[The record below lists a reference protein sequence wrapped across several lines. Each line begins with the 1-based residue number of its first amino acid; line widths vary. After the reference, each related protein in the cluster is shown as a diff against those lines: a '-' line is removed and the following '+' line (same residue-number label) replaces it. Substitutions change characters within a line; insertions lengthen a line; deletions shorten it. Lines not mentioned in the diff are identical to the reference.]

1 MFEETTMYVIRK
13 LGKAQRMP
21 WREGWPLRHPARR
34 ELVQRAQHPAGK
46 RWARCALPNLLV
58 LLSLIANLAHAAP
71 DAQHLLENADR
82 ARGGGLPG
90 IVWTIHLIPREGDRK
105 LEDQRLEVRATND
118 ASVAETLEPARFR
131 GAKILQVGR
140 NMWLTKTGLSKP
152 IPVSPRQRMTGQ
164 ASNGDIAATNYAANY
179 NATLAGEETID
190 GESCY
195 VLELTA
201 KHKRTTYDRVRYWVS
216 KSRGVAAKAEFYSLS
231 GKLLKTAT
239 FEYGNEIRHD
249 GQRIPFV
256 SRMAIRDALID
267 AETDMRYETVK
278 VRKVPASEFD
288 LGQMQ

>member
-1 MFEETTMYVIRK
+1 MRK
-13 LGKAQRMP
+13 FLT
-21 WREGWPLRHPARR
+21 
-34 ELVQRAQHPAGK
+34 
-46 RWARCALPNLLV
+46 V
-58 LLSLIANLAHAAP
+58 LLLALTSAAHAAP
-71 DAQHLLENADR
+71 DAQQLLENADR

-90 IVWTIHLIPREGDRK
+90 IVWTIHLIPREGDKK
-105 LEDQRLEVRATND
+105 LEEQRIEVRAVDD

-140 NMWLTKTGLSKP
+140 NMWLTRTGLSKP

-164 ASNGDIAATNYAANY
+164 ASNGDIAATNYAADY
-179 NATLAGEETID
+179 SATLAGEEALD
-190 GESCY
+190 GEACY
-195 VLELTA
+195 VLELAA

-239 FEYGNEIRHD
+239 FDYGNEIRHD
-249 GQRIPFV
+249 GRRIPFV
-256 SRMAIRDALID
+256 SRMTLRDALID
-267 AETDMRYETVK
+267 SETDMRYETVK

>member
-1 MFEETTMYVIRK
+1 MT
-13 LGKAQRMP
+13 
-21 WREGWPLRHPARR
+21 
-34 ELVQRAQHPAGK
+34 
-46 RWARCALPNLLV
+46 LPNVGCGQQREPHQSLPPSAMRFVPHRILRI
-58 LLSLIANLAHAAP
+58 LAFCLIASAAHAAP
-71 DAQHLLENADR
+71 DAQQLLENADR

-105 LEDQRLEVRATND
+105 LEEQRLEVRAVDD

-164 ASNGDIAATNYAANY
+164 ASNGDIAATNYAADY
-179 NATLAGEETID
+179 NATLAGEEVLD
-190 GESCY
+190 GDACH
-195 VLELTA
+195 VLELRA

-216 KSRGVAAKAEFYSLS
+216 KARGIAVKAEFYSLS
-231 GKLLKTAT
+231 GKLLKTAL
-239 FEYGNEIRHD
+239 FEYGNEIRFE
-249 GQRIPFV
+249 GRSIPFV
-256 SRMAIRDALID
+256 SRMTIRDTLID

-278 VRKVPASEFD
+278 VRKVPAAEFD

>member
-1 MFEETTMYVIRK
+1 MDTNRR

-21 WREGWPLRHPARR
+21 WRRVWPLRHPACR
-34 ELVQRAQHPAGK
+34 ELVQRAQHFTLSC
-46 RWARCALPNLLV
+46 WARYALPNLLV
-58 LLSLIANLAHAAP
+58 LLSLIASLAHAGP
-71 DAQHLLENADR
+71 DAQQLLANADR

-90 IVWTIHLIPREGDRK
+90 IVWTIHLTPREGDRK
-105 LEDQRLEVRATND
+105 LEDQRLEVRATDD

-164 ASNGDIAATNYAANY
+164 ASNGDIAATNYATDY
-179 NATLAGEETID
+179 SATLAGEEAID
-190 GESCY
+190 GEPCY

-216 KSRGVAAKAEFYSLS
+216 KSRGVAAKAEFFSLS
-231 GKLLKTAT
+231 GKLLKTAM

-249 GQRIPFV
+249 GKRIPFV
-256 SRMAIRDALID
+256 SRMTIRDALID
-267 AETDMRYETVK
+267 AETEMRYETVK